1 VTDSSGFTQTY
12 EYSDLDHIR
21 RIGYPDGGSVEYVH
35 SGCCPWLVDSVT
47 DRGGQTTRYAYD
59 AFRNL
64 TAVTDP
70 EGGVMR
76 FAYDKNLNLIRL
88 TDPEGNATAFEY
100 DLNNQVTKKIYA
112 DGTFERYAYDPR
124 GLISKVTNARGGSV
138 DYFFDLGRNLYDVHH
153 NSVEP
158 SASYA
163 YDVYDRLIRIDD
175 ATGRTAIGYQE
186 LPRKFV
192 VTVDGPLQNDKQINN
207 CVNRKLNLS
216 FAQTRFIIM
225 P

>member
-1 VTDSSGFTQTY
+1 M
-12 EYSDLDHIR
+12 
-21 RIGYPDGGSVEYVH
+21 EYVH
-35 SGCCPWLVDSVT
+35 SGCCPWLVDNVT
-47 DRGGQTTRYAYD
+47 DRGGRTTRYAYD

-70 EGGVMR
+70 EGSVTQ
-76 FAYDKNLNLIRL
+76 FAYDKNLNLVRL

-138 DYFFDLGRNLYDVHH
+138 NYFFDLNRNLYDVRH
-153 NSVEP
+153 NGVEP

-186 LPRKFV
+186 LPRKLV
-192 VTVDGPLQNDKQINN
+192 VTVDGPLQN
-207 CVNRKLNLS
+207 VLS
-216 FAQTRFIIM
+216 LQFTVKEHEFFE
-225 P
+225 PNHGTTNS